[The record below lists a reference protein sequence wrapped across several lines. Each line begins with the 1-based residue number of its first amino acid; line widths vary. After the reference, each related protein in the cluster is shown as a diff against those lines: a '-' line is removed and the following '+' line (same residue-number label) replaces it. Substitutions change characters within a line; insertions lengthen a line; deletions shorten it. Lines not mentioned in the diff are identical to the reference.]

1 MRDLITAAVR
11 TGVATIVTAA
21 AAWLAG
27 IGIDFDAGAWEVA
40 LSGLAVAVVNLVLN
54 RLQQRWP
61 WIGQIVSLGLSKS
74 TPTY

>member
-11 TGVATIVTAA
+11 TADVTAA
-21 AAWLAG
+21 TGIVAWLAG
-27 IGIDFDAGAWEVA
+27 IGISIDASA
-40 LSGLAVAVVNLVLN
+40 LEAVLTGLAVGVVNIGVN
-54 RLQQRWP
+54 WAQGHWP